1 MRIQRHSLSRH
12 HLRRVDAEVACLDS
26 TKRDAGRVCGE
37 TCSFVCSQC
46 GSTTCQ
52 CRCSPFCP
60 EAGKALSADPE
71 RYPIEPRIL
80 PLVFAMKRLRVFDPC
95 WSCEG
100 HAAADGSLWKMP
112 MVWFYCRSMLYL
124 RILKD
129 GLNHLKLTG
138 KVNSQWE
145 ILVTFSDPENL
156 DTTFSIQPSAP
167 QSPAIQLSVLQDDAR
182 EIAGSFDEMIREGA
196 RALCSSARRA

>member
-1 MRIQRHSLSRH
+1 
-12 HLRRVDAEVACLDS
+12 
-26 TKRDAGRVCGE
+26 
-37 TCSFVCSQC
+37 
-46 GSTTCQ
+46 
-52 CRCSPFCP
+52 
-60 EAGKALSADPE
+60 
-71 RYPIEPRIL
+71 
-80 PLVFAMKRLRVFDPC
+80 
-95 WSCEG
+95 
-100 HAAADGSLWKMP
+100 

-129 GLNHLKLTG
+129 GLNHLKLIG

-182 EIAGSFDEMIREGA
+182 EIAGSFDEMISEGA
-196 RALCSSARRA
+196 RTLCSSGRRA